1 MNMNR
6 RTAVKNFL
14 IFSAGVV
21 FIPSCFQEQGRP
33 SIVLT
38 NINIS
43 SDDEDLMA
51 EVCETFIPA
60 TGTPGAK
67 DIGAHLFVLKMLD
80 DCTTKEDQ
88 QKVVEGLKGLDKL
101 AKKEVNKTFISCT
114 PKERADLFALIE
126 SKKDLPDEVAQFYT
140 SVKKLT
146 IQAFTTSKYFL
157 TNVHVYEMVPS
168 RFHGCVPVKSP
179 NTL

>member
-6 RTAVKNFL
+6 RAAVKNFL
-14 IFSAGVV
+14 MLSAGVV

-33 SIVLT
+33 SIVLM

-60 TGTPGAK
+60 TDTPGAK
-67 DIGAHLFVLKMLD
+67 EIGAHLFVLKMLD
-80 DCTTKEDQ
+80 DCTPNDDQ
-88 QKVVEGLKGLDKL
+88 KKVMEGLKGLDKL
-101 AKKEVNKTFISCT
+101 AKKEINKKFNSCT
-114 PKERADLFALIE
+114 PKERTDLFTLIE
-126 SKKDLPDEVAQFYT
+126 SKKGVPDEVVQFYT

-157 TNVHVYEMVPS
+157 TNVHIYEMVPA
-168 RFHGCVPVKSP
+168 RFHGCVPAKNS